1 MAVISIVLNVF
12 LFVVL
17 LCVIT
22 FNKKKNT
29 EEHNN
34 LKKQVA
40 NLQESL
46 DKYMVEDNIG
56 VVSEPIGWPS

>member
-34 LKKQVA
+34 LRKQVA

-56 VVSEPIGWPS
+56 VVSEPMGWPS